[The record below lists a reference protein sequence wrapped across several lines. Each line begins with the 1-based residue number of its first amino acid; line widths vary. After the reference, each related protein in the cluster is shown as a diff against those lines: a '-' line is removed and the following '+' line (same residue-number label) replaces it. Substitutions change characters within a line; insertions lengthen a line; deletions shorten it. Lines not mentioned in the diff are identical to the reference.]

1 MSLFLSVFIL
11 TILLAGVTIFLL
23 IRKKKYGLKPFFISL
38 IAFAISLIIVIPL
51 GNQPVVNET
60 NEEANAQPND
70 TTSQLSAA
78 AKKVLNEDVEND
90 PTQEELN
97 EELKQDAVRAD
108 FVELNVDNPPKDK
121 KVFVDGEVSS
131 LKEGA
136 LDEFIITSKEGN
148 GNGMYSIQ
156 LANTTNVEFKE
167 GDIVRVYGTVDN
179 KNELGFP
186 QIFGTILERHENQIA
201 EEYSPNSP
209 VITKAESDQI
219 REGMSYEEVVKIIG
233 SEGTL
238 EKETKTKDYIH
249 TAYKWEN
256 NDGSSAFIQF
266 IDKNTGTPLVS
277 DYMFTDLK

>member
-1 MSLFLSVFIL
+1 MSLFLSLFIL
-11 TILLAGVTIFLL
+11 TVLLAGVTIFLL

-38 IAFAISLIIVIPL
+38 IAFAISLIILIPL

-60 NEEANAQPND
+60 NEEAND
-70 TTSQLSAA
+70 TTSQLSDA
-78 AKKVLNEDVEND
+78 AKKVLNEDVAND

-156 LANTTNVEFKE
+156 LANTTNVEFNE
-167 GDIVRVYGTVDN
+167 GDFVRVYGTVDN
-179 KNELGFP
+179 KNALGFP
-186 QIFGTILERHENQIA
+186 QIFGTILEKHKNQIA
-201 EEYSPNSP
+201 EESSPNST

-219 REGMSYEEVVKIIG
+219 HEGMSYEEVVKIIG